1 MLMTTVLTIVVLITS
16 GVLAGGLVLVAAALV
31 PTFRALPAPA
41 SVELHQTIDRYIN
54 RYITPDT
61 AVTIVLSGL
70 LVALSDGASARV
82 LVAGGGLLCVA
93 VTVISV
99 RSNVPINKAIG
110 RWQLDDLPDDVRVVH
125 RRWALSHLAR
135 TVAGVLALVSFAAAA
150 VNAG

>member
-1 MLMTTVLTIVVLITS
+1 MTTLLTIVVLITS

-31 PTFRALPAPA
+31 PTFRVLNAPA

-61 AVTIVLSGL
+61 AVTIVLSGV
-70 LVALSDGASARV
+70 LVALNDGAPARA
-82 LVAGGGLLCVA
+82 LAAAGGLLCLA

-99 RSNVPINKAIG
+99 RSNVPINRAIG
-110 RWQLDDLPDDVRVVH
+110 RWQLDDLPADVRGVH
-125 RRWALSHLAR
+125 RRWARSHLLR

-150 VNAG
+150 VSAG